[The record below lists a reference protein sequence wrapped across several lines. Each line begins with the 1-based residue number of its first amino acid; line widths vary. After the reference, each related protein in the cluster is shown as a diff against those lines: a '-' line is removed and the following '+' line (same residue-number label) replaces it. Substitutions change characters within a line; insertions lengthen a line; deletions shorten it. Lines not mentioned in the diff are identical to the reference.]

1 MVALEGLSASCQIQ
15 AQTFFLAEL
24 HVWRPFSWNI
34 VEASC
39 EEVEDEELSCVSVS
53 C

>member
-1 MVALEGLSASCQIQ
+1 MVAPEGLSASCQIQ
-15 AQTFFLAEL
+15 AQTFFMVEL
-24 HVWRPFSWNI
+24 YVWRPFSWNI

-39 EEVEDEELSCVSVS
+39 EEVEDEELGSVSVS